1 MVRRTPLAVLA
12 AGLLVLVGC
21 TAGSG
26 DEPTVSPPASPSIR
40 TLSPLP
46 PPPTRPAT
54 GRLIADLRQ
63 ASLDAARGQMQVWV
77 LNDTLRDVRPTRIV
91 YRDGRFATALPATR
105 LRLIPSRTE
114 RGFPIALPSRPL
126 CDSPATSGIVTIW
139 FRGRHETIKVHDETD
154 VPGRYLATR
163 CQELAVARVVEL
175 SWSDTVEVS
184 GPGPGSTATL
194 TLQVRPRGVGEG
206 VVEIRTIA
214 GTPMIS
220 TEGGAVWRPDLTVRA
235 TDPPTELP
243 LTMMPARCD
252 DHVFM
257 EGGGMTA
264 FKIHLLLDGKPLDL
278 VVRMSDAGAAA
289 TYAFVRDSC
298 DK

>member
-1 MVRRTPLAVLA
+1 MVRRTPLPVLA
-12 AGLLVLVGC
+12 AGLLLLAGC
-21 TAGSG
+21 AAGSG

-54 GRLIADLRQ
+54 GRLIADMRQ

-77 LNDTLRDVRPTRIV
+77 RNDTLRDVRPTRIV
-91 YRDGRFATALPATR
+91 YQDGRFASALPATR

-114 RGFPIALPSRPL
+114 RGFPIALPARPV
-126 CDSPATSGIVTIW
+126 CDSPANSGTVTIW
-139 FRGRHETIKVHDETD
+139 FRDRRETIKVHDETD

-163 CQELAVARVVEL
+163 CQELAVARVVDL

-184 GPGPGSTATL
+184 DPGPGSTATL
-194 TLQVRPRGVGEG
+194 TLLVRPRGVGDG

-220 TEGGAVWRPDLTVRA
+220 TAGGAVWQPDLTVQA

-264 FKIHLLLDGKPLDL
+264 FKIHLLLDGKPLNL